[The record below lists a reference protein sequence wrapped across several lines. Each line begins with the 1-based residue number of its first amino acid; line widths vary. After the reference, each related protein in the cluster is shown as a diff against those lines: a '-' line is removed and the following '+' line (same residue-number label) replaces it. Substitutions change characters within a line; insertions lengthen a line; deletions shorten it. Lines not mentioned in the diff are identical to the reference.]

1 MEITI
6 KCGERC
12 GEVKAPA
19 SKSHAH
25 RLMICAALGKTP
37 VTVSCGE
44 ISEDIA
50 ATANCL
56 NSLCADVSRSS
67 EGVISVIP
75 SRRSSPEPADLR
87 CGESGST
94 LRFLLPVC
102 GALGRSARFITEG
115 RLSQRPLFPLDE
127 LLRAN
132 GMEIR
137 FEDRTLCVSGQLR
150 SGEYRIAGNVS
161 SQFISGLLFA
171 LPLLDGDS
179 TLSVTGKVESES
191 YISMTESALKQAGIV
206 FSRSGWEYS
215 IPGNQTYA
223 LPPDCRVEG
232 DCSNAAFF
240 LCAGALSHEGIT
252 VTNVPEST
260 CQGDRK
266 IIELLK
272 RFGACVEEN
281 GDTVSVRKGSLK
293 GLLIDASDIPD
304 LVPVLSV
311 VASVARGDTQFIHAS
326 RLRLKESN
334 RLQTTAELLN
344 SLGGNAE
351 ELEDGL
357 IIHGVSALKGGKV
370 SSCGDHRIAMSAGVA
385 SFACSGDIILSGS
398 EAVNKSFPGFWEVL
412 KGLGDSNGKLI

>member
-6 KCGERC
+6 KCGERF

-37 VTVSCGE
+37 VSVSCGE
-44 ISEDIA
+44 ISEDIT

-56 NSLCADVSRSS
+56 NSLCADVSLSS
-67 EGVISVIP
+67 GGVISVIP
-75 SRRSSPEPADLR
+75 SRSSCTETVDLR

-102 GALGRSARFITEG
+102 GALGQSARFITEG
-115 RLSQRPLFPLDE
+115 RLSRRPLFPLDE
-127 LLRAN
+127 LLRFH
-132 GMEIR
+132 GMKLH
-137 FEDRTLCVSGQLR
+137 FEGNTLCVSGQLK
-150 SGEYRIAGNVS
+150 SGEYRIAGDVS

-179 TLSVTGKVESES
+179 TLSVTGKVESGS

-206 FSRSGWEYS
+206 FIRDGWEYR

-223 LPPDCRVEG
+223 LPSACRVEG

-240 LCAGALSHEGIT
+240 LCAGALSREGIT
-252 VTNVPEST
+252 VSNVPENT

-266 IIELLK
+266 IIELLN
-272 RFGACVEEN
+272 RFGACVQVN
-281 GDTVSVRKGSLK
+281 GDTVSVRKGRLK
-293 GLLIDASDIPD
+293 GLSIDASDIPD

-311 VASVARGDTQFIHAS
+311 VASVAQGDTHIIHAS

-344 SLGGNAE
+344 RLGGNAE

-357 IIHGVSALKGGKV
+357 IIHGVSSLKGGTV
-370 SSCGDHRIAMSAGVA
+370 SSCNDHRIAMSAGVA
-385 SFACSGDIILSGS
+385 SSVCSGDIVLSGS
-398 EAVNKSFPGFWEVL
+398 EAVNKSFPGFWDIL
-412 KGLGDSNGKLI
+412 KGLGNSNG